1 MIIRFRSY
9 LLLLTVLLVG
19 TRALRAVEEPRLV
32 TAVEGIAEFRL
43 DNGLRVLLFPDESKP
58 QVTVNLTI
66 FVGSRHE
73 GYGEAGMAHLLEHML
88 FQGTPDHPD
97 IPKVLKDHGAK
108 FNGTTWLDRTNY
120 FETMPASPENLE
132 FAIRLEA
139 DRMVNSYIKKE
150 DLDSEM
156 TVVRNEFERGE
167 NSPYS
172 VLSQRMM
179 AVAYEWHNYGKSTI
193 GNRADI
199 ERVPIENLQRF
210 YRRYYQPDNAMVIV
224 AGKFNPGRAMA
235 YIQKYFGPI
244 PRPERKLENTY
255 TEEPA
260 QDGERRVI
268 LRRVGSVSLASVL
281 YHVPA
286 GPHPDYVPLDVL
298 EYILTSSP
306 SGRLYEALV
315 KTKKAASVSGAVY
328 ALHDPGVMRVIAQ
341 VAAGNEPQDVLD
353 EMVAIIEAIGVD
365 GVTEQEV
372 ERAKLHW
379 LKEWELS
386 MADSARVAVQLSE
399 WAAQGDWRLMFLY
412 RDRLEQVTTESVQRV
427 AAKYLQPN
435 NRTVGLF
442 LPTNEAQRIKVPA
455 TPDLAEM
462 IGDYEGREA
471 LAAGEAFDVTPANIE
486 LRTSRS
492 VLTGGLAVALLPK
505 KTRGES
511 VNARLTLR
519 YGDEQ
524 SLRNKSVACEVLP
537 ALMMRGTRQLSRQE
551 LKDALDKNRARV
563 SAGGEPGELTF
574 SIETRR
580 ENLPEVLMLLKQI
593 LREPTL
599 PEDELEIIR
608 NAQITGLGQQQ
619 TDPQALAMIALMRR
633 VNPYPPGH
641 PRYVSTIE
649 ESIEQWQAL
658 TVGNVSE
665 LYQDYLGATHGELA
679 IVGDFDPAEIQ
690 LVIEDMLDDWT
701 SSQAYAHIPHKG
713 RVELTAK
720 QDTIETPDKENAVY
734 FAATVFP
741 ISDGSE
747 DYAPLMIGNYV
758 LGSSGLSSRLGDRVR
773 QKEGLSYGVGSMLRA
788 QSLDD
793 RTTMMIYAITNPA
806 NMEKVITAIR
816 EEVAKLLADG
826 ITAEELA
833 DAKKGFIERQIV
845 ERSDDGKLAGILAGT
860 LHADRSM
867 DYYAELEEQIR
878 KLTVEQ
884 VNEALR
890 KYVDPNRI
898 ALVIA
903 GDFAKLAEPAEGGQE

>member
-1 MIIRFRSY
+1 
-9 LLLLTVLLVG
+9 
-19 TRALRAVEEPRLV
+19 LV
-32 TAVEGIAEFRL
+32 TAVEGIAEFQL

-58 QVTVNLTI
+58 QVTVNMTI

-88 FQGTPDHPD
+88 FQGTPDHPEV
-97 IPKVLKDHGAK
+97 PKVLKDHGAR

-120 FETMPASPENLE
+120 YETMPASPENLE

-139 DRMVNSYIKKE
+139 DRMINSYVKKE

-156 TVVRNEFERGE
+156 TVVRNEFEQGE
-167 NSPYS
+167 NSPRG

-210 YRRYYQPDNAMVIV
+210 YQRHYQPDNAMLVV

-235 YIQKYFGPI
+235 YIQQYFGSI

-260 QDGERRVI
+260 QDGERRVV
-268 LRRVGSVSLASVL
+268 LRRVGNVGLASVL
-281 YHVPA
+281 YHVPS

-315 KTKKAASVSGAVY
+315 KTKKAAFVSGSVF
-328 ALHDPGVMRVIAQ
+328 ALHDPGVLQMMAQ
-341 VAAGNEPQDVLD
+341 VAAGHEPQDVLD
-353 EMVAIIEAIGVD
+353 EMSAIIEAIGVD
-365 GVTEQEV
+365 GVTAEEV
-372 ERAKLHW
+372 ERAKRHW
-379 LKEWELS
+379 LKQWELS
-386 MADSARVAVQLSE
+386 MADSAQVAVQLSE

-412 RDRLEQVTTESVQRV
+412 RDRLEQVTPESVQGV

-442 LPTNEAQRIKVPA
+442 LPTDEAERIKVPA
-455 TPDLAEM
+455 TPDLAAM
-462 IGDYEGREA
+462 IGDYKGREA
-471 LAAGEAFDVTPANIE
+471 LAAGEAFDVSPENIE
-486 LRTSRS
+486 QRTSRS
-492 VLTGGLAVALLPK
+492 ELPVGLEVALLPK
-505 KTRGES
+505 KTRGAS

-524 SLRNKSVACEVLP
+524 NLRNKSVACEVLP
-537 ALMMRGTRQLSRQE
+537 QLMMRGTKELTRQE
-551 LKDALDKNRARV
+551 LKDALDKNFAVLTARGQ
-563 SAGGEPGELTF
+563 SGEVTF

-580 ENLPEVLMLLKQI
+580 ENLTEVLKLLKQV

-599 PEDELEIIR
+599 PEDELDVMR
-608 NAQITGLGQQQ
+608 NGRITGLGQQQ
-619 TDPQALAMIALMRR
+619 TDPQALAVNALSRR
-633 VNPYPPGH
+633 INPYPPGH
-641 PRYVSTIE
+641 PRYVPTIE
-649 ESIEQWQAL
+649 ENIALWHAL
-658 TVGNVSE
+658 TV
-665 LYQDYLGATHGELA
+665 QDVAEIYTTCLGAASGELV
-679 IVGDFDPAEIQ
+679 IVGDFNPAEIQ
-690 LVIEDMLDDWT
+690 PVIEDMLGDWK
-701 SSQAYAHIPHKG
+701 SSQAYTHVPHKG
-713 RVELTAK
+713 DIKLNADR
-720 QDTIETPDKENAVY
+720 QQIETPDKENAVY

-741 ISDGSE
+741 ISDSHE
-747 DYAPLMIGNYV
+747 RYVPLMIGNYV

-773 QKEGLSYGVGSMLRA
+773 QREGLSYGVGSMLRA

-793 RTTMMIYAITNPA
+793 RTTMMIYAITNPM
-806 NMEKVITAIR
+806 NMEKVVTAIR
-816 EEVAKLLADG
+816 EEIAKLLKDG

-833 DAKKGFIERQIV
+833 DAQKGFLERQIV
-845 ERSDDGKLAGILAGT
+845 ERSDDGKLTGVLAGT

-867 DYYAELEEQIR
+867 AYYADLEKQISE
-878 KLTVEQ
+878 LTVEQ
-884 VNEALR
+884 VNDTLR
-890 KYVDPNRI
+890 KYVDPERI
-898 ALVIA
+898 ALVVA
-903 GDFAKLAEPAEGGQE
+903 GDFAKLSEQDEE